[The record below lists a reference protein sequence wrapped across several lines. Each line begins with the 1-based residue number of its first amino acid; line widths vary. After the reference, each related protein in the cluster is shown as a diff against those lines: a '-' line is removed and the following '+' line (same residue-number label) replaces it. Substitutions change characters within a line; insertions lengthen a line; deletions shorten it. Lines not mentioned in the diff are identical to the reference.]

1 VHECPSIASLHN
13 YSAKNID
20 KTAIICMDDVSSASE
35 KNKRKANAL
44 ASALAKKQVK
54 KALFPQK

>member
-1 VHECPSIASLHN
+1 
-13 YSAKNID
+13 
-20 KTAIICMDDVSSASE
+20 MDDVSSASE
-35 KNKRKANAL
+35 KDKRKANAL